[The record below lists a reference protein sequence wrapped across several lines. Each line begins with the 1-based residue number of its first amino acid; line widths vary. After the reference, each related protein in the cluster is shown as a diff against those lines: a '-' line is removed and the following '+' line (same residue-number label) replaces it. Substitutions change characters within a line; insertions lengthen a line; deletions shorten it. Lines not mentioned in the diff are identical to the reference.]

1 MEHEV
6 GGDKRSVWATSGN
19 VHVLTLPWNATVTT
33 SLRPLRR
40 NWPELAWSKYGRQGR
55 FLSADAA
62 QPGDHWTARFAQPQ
76 RLVHVAVYTGN
87 VRYPHLVAPDGSEL
101 RVTVAGT
108 EPRSTFVAR
117 TVAGTA
123 SLTLPSDDHDG
134 DGGGVAVLEV
144 SLVVGATEAPRCLL
158 IDAVVMDVA

>member
-1 MEHEV
+1 MEHDA
-6 GGDKRSVWATSGN
+6 GGEKRSVWATSGN

-55 FLSADAA
+55 FLSAEAA

-76 RLVHVAVYTGN
+76 RLVRVAVHTGS

-101 RVTVAGT
+101 RVTTAGT
-108 EPRSTFVAR
+108 EPRVLVAR

-123 SLTLPSDDHDG
+123 SVALTSDDHDG
-134 DGGGVAVLEV
+134 GVAVREV
-144 SLVVGATEAPRCLL
+144 ALVVGATEAPRCLL
-158 IDAVVMDVA
+158 IDAVAMDVASDR